1 MKANSFLSWWCFRP
15 WQIALDMI
23 GIIFAVVLYMH
34 WGDYNAAQQMFVLMG
49 ILIPIHVFE
58 EWWWPAGFHWQY
70 NLTNGSTRPE
80 RYPMCRLTDMI
91 TNTVACIVFA
101 LFGIYNLTSNPFLLA
116 MTAFC
121 LLELIIHTLFGYNMY
136 KRYKSKG
143 KRTIYGPG
151 SFTAYTCF
159 LALMVWGIMQ
169 MMERSFTVMDWL
181 LGIGLLLVMLL
192 GFIIIPEKGLGSK
205 NSPYDFKSAGYF
217 EKYLK

>member
-1 MKANSFLSWWCFRP
+1 
-15 WQIALDMI
+15 MI

-34 WGDYNAAQQMFVLMG
+34 WGEYNAAQQMFVLTG

-70 NLTNGSTRPE
+70 NLSNGSTRPE

-91 TNTVACIVFA
+91 TNTVACICFA
-101 LFGIYNLTSNPFLLA
+101 LFGIYNLTSNPFLLS

-121 LLELIIHTLFGYNMY
+121 LLELIIHTFFGYNMY
-136 KRYKSKG
+136 KRYKNKG

-159 LALMVWGIMQ
+159 AALMVWGIMQ
-169 MMERSFTVMDWL
+169 MMERSYTGMDWL
-181 LGIGLLLVMLL
+181 LGIGLLLLL
-192 GFIIIPEKGLGSK
+192 LLAFIIIPEKGLGSK
-205 NSPYDFKSAGYF
+205 DSPYDFKSAGYF
-217 EKYLK
+217 EKFL